1 MKKKTTIAVTALL
14 LVLCFAIGGTLA
26 WLVDESDK
34 VVNTF
39 TYGDINID
47 LSETTGDEYKMIPG
61 NDITKDPK
69 VTVKAGSEACW
80 LFVKVE
86 ESDNFDNFMTYAIAD
101 GWKLYDTTTT
111 GSDIQTDN
119 TTDDTYVIYR
129 EVDADTA
136 KAGTSYQVLAGKEGY
151 QNGYVTVNDTVTK
164 EMFAALTE
172 ATRPT
177 LTFTAYA
184 VQSDNVTTV
193 ADALTI
199 ATGNN

>member
-1 MKKKTTIAVTALL
+1 MKKKATIAVVALS

-26 WLVDESDK
+26 WLVDKSDA

-47 LSETTGDEYKMIPG
+47 LSESTGNEYKMIPG

-69 VTVKAGSEACW
+69 VTVEANSEACW

-86 ESDNFDNFMTYAIAD
+86 KSATYDSYLADYTIAD
-101 GWKLYDTTTT
+101 GWNKLDGVDGVY
-111 GSDIQTDN
+111 
-119 TTDDTYVIYR
+119 YR

-136 KAGTSYQVLAGKEGY
+136 KAGTSYQVLEGDK
-151 QNGYVTVNDTVTK
+151 VTVLDSVEK
-164 EMFAALTE
+164 SDME
-172 ATRPT
+172 AIKNGTTAKPT

-184 VQSDNVTTV
+184 VQKDGFDS
-193 ADALTI
+193 
-199 ATGNN
+199 ATLAWAEIK

>member
-1 MKKKTTIAVTALL
+1 MKKKAIVAVVALV
-14 LVLCFAIGGTLA
+14 LVLCCAMGGTLA
-26 WLVDESDK
+26 WLVAKTDP

-47 LSETTGDEYKMIPG
+47 LSESENLNLKMIPG

-129 EVDADTA
+129 EVDANTA
-136 KAGTSYQVLAGKEGY
+136 NAGTSYQVLAGKEEY
-151 QNGYVTVNDTVTK
+151 QNGYVTVNDAVTK
-164 EMFAALTE
+164 KMFAALTE

-193 ADALTI
+193 ADAWTI

>member
-1 MKKKTTIAVTALL
+1 MKKKATIAVTALL

-47 LSETTGDEYKMIPG
+47 LSESENLNLKMIPG

-86 ESDNFDNFMTYAIAD
+86 KSATYDSYLKNCTID
-101 GWKLYDTTTT
+101 TGWTELASAAGTNYKVY
-111 GSDIQTDN
+111 
-119 TTDDTYVIYR
+119 YR
-129 EVDADTA
+129 DVDADTA
-136 KAGTSYQVLAGKEGY
+136 KAGTSYQVLAEDK
-151 QNGYVTVNDTVTK
+151 VTVLDEVTK
-164 EMFAALTE
+164 SMMEDIKNGTK
-172 ATRPT
+172 TQPT

-184 VQSDNVTTV
+184 VQLDGFNNPENSVEEN
-193 ADALTI
+193 AALAWTEI
-199 ATGNN
+199 NK